1 MRLRRVA
8 TAQTKRHVCLVYD
21 CLYPHTIGGA
31 ERWYRNLGDALAA
44 AGHRVTYL
52 TLRQWPEGET
62 AQVPNVDVVA
72 VGPRMALY
80 GAGGNRRVLP
90 PIVFGLGVLWHLLRH
105 GRRYDAIHTASFP
118 YFSLLAIGLLQPIHH
133 YRVSVDWFEFWSFSY
148 WTRYLGRLG
157 GRIGWLVQGLC
168 LRLPQN
174 AFCFSILVARRLTA
188 QGLRA
193 RPEILRGLCAQLPT
207 SREPSRADPVVLFA
221 GRHIPEKQ
229 AAAIVPAL
237 ALAVAERPD
246 LRALILGDG
255 PARGEVLDAVD
266 REGLGDRIDVP
277 GFVSA
282 ETMTEHL
289 ARALCL
295 IHPSEREGYGL
306 VVVEAA
312 ALGTPSIL
320 VRGADNAATELV
332 EDGVN
337 GFVADSASPEALA
350 EAILRVAAAGHTLR
364 LSTAAWFG
372 CHASSLSLASSLDR
386 VVASYRAD
394 PAG

>member
-1 MRLRRVA
+1 MAASPARP
-8 TAQTKRHVCLVYD
+8 HVCLVYD

-31 ERWYRNLGDALAA
+31 ERWYRNLGDALAQ

-62 AQVPNVDVVA
+62 ARVPNVDVVA

-90 PIVFGLGVLWHLLRH
+90 PLVFGLGVLWHLLRH

-118 YFSLLAIGLLQPIHH
+118 YFSLLAIGLLRPIHR
-133 YRVSVDWFEFWSFSY
+133 YRVAVDWFEFWSFSY
-148 WTRYLGRLG
+148 WTRYLGKLG
-157 GRIGWLVQGLC
+157 GCLGWLVQGLC
-168 LRLPQN
+168 LRLPQK
-174 AFCFSILVARRLTA
+174 AFCFSSLVADRLTTH
-188 QGLRA
+188 GLRV
-193 RPEILRGLCAQLPT
+193 RPEILRGLCAQLPVA
-207 SREPSRADPVVLFA
+207 REPAPAMATVLFA
-221 GRHIPEKQ
+221 GRHIPEKR

-237 ALAVAERPD
+237 GLAIQERPD
-246 LRALILGDG
+246 LQGIVLGDG
-255 PARGEVLDAVD
+255 PARGEVLDAID
-266 REGLGDRIDVP
+266 RAGLADRFHVP
-277 GFVSA
+277 GFVPA
-282 ETMTEHL
+282 ETMTDHL

-320 VRGADNAATELV
+320 VRGPDNAATELV

-337 GFVADSASPEALA
+337 GFVVDSASPEDLSG
-350 EAILRVAAAGHTLR
+350 AILRVAAAGHALR
-364 LSTAAWFG
+364 LSTAAWFSR
-372 CHASSLSLASSLDR
+372 HAAGLSLASSLDR
-386 VVASYRAD
+386 VVVSYRAD
-394 PAG
+394 QRG